1 MVRRFLPIL
10 TVALLGTAGLST
22 YFVLAKAEPAPAY
35 RLARVEEGALVSSI
49 TATGALSALV
59 TVEVGSQLS
68 GQIAELNADFN
79 SQVREGQVLARLNGD
94 QLDARL
100 AQARAD
106 LEAARATLNQQVAQL
121 DKARADVAN
130 AKANVA
136 NAAAQILRSDL
147 ALRDAD
153 RDLARRQELRG
164 RGVVSTSDLEKTET
178 AARTARAQLA
188 SSTAQRQQAEA
199 GLASAEATLEVS
211 NAQVQVARAQVAQRE
226 AALQLVEVDVKRSVI
241 RSPIDG
247 VVVNRAINIGQTVAA
262 SLSAPTL
269 FTIAQDL
276 RQMEVLAN
284 INEADIGRVREGL
297 PVRFTVTA
305 FPGEV
310 FSGTVSQVRLAPNQ
324 DQNVVTYIA
333 VITVENPGLRLL
345 PGMTANLSITVN
357 ERDRVL
363 KLPNAALRFRPPGVE
378 APADALAP
386 TPTLGGPSGGRGAQA
401 LAALVTALSDELKL
415 DESKRKELGAIV
427 GDARDRFAALG
438 SEAGDPERRRAEA
451 RDVRARAEQR
461 IAAVLAPPPRDRF
474 AALGSEAGDPER
486 RRAEARDVRAR
497 AEQRIAAALAP
508 AQRDRFEAILANR
521 AGGETARTVWV
532 PGAQGTPVG
541 VPVRLGISDGS
552 FTEVVSGG
560 LAAGQDV
567 IVGVAQPDRS
577 DNRRGPRLGF

>member
-1 MVRRFLPIL
+1 MKVMKRRFLTML
-10 TVALLGTAGLST
+10 AVALLGTAGLSA
-22 YFVLAKAEPAPAY
+22 YLMLARAEPAPAY
-35 RLARVEEGALVSSI
+35 RTARVEEGALVSGI

-68 GQIAELNADFN
+68 GQIAELYADFN

-106 LEAARATLNQQVAQL
+106 REAAKATLNQQVAQL
-121 DKARADVAN
+121 DRARAEVAN
-130 AKANVA
+130 ARANVA

-147 ALRDAD
+147 ALKDAE
-153 RDLARRQELRG
+153 RDLGRRQELRG
-164 RGVVSTSDLEKTET
+164 RGVVSTSELEKAET
-178 AARTARAQLA
+178 AARSARAQLA
-188 SSTAQRQQAEA
+188 SSTAQKQQAEA
-199 GLASAEATLEVS
+199 GLASAEASLEVS
-211 NAQVQVARAQVAQRE
+211 NAQVQVARAQIAQRE
-226 AALQLVEVDVKRSVI
+226 AALQLIEVDVKRSVI

-310 FSGTVSQVRLAPNQ
+310 FGGTVSQVRLAPNQ

-357 ERDRVL
+357 ERERVV

-378 APADALAP
+378 APPDALAP
-386 TPTLGGPSGGRGAQA
+386 TPTLGGPNGGRGAQA
-401 LAALVTALSDELKL
+401 LAALVKALSDDLSLGEA
-415 DESKRKELGAIV
+415 KRKELDAIV
-427 GDARDRFAALG
+427 ADARDRFEALG
-438 SEAGDPERRRAEA
+438 AEAGDPERRRAEA
-451 RDVRARAEQR
+451 RDIRARAE
-461 IAAVLAPPPRDRF
+461 
-474 AALGSEAGDPER
+474 G
-486 RRAEARDVRAR
+486 
-497 AEQRIAAALAP
+497 RIAAALGP
-508 AQRDRFEAILANR
+508 DQRARFEAVLASR
-521 AGGETARTVWV
+521 AGAEAARTVWV
-532 PGAQGTPVG
+532 PGSGGAPVG
-541 VPVRLGISDGS
+541 VPIRLGISDGS
-552 FTEVVSGG
+552 FTEVVSGD
-560 LAAGQDV
+560 LAAGQEV
-567 IVGVAQPDRS
+567 IVGVLPGGTDS
-577 DNRRGPRLGF
+577 RRGPRLGF